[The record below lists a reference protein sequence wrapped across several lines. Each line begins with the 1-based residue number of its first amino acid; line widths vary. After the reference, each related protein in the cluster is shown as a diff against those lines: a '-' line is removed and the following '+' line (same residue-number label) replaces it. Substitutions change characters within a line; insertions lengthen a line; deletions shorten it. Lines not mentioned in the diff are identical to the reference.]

1 MRQLYEKCKKVTQK
15 TLSVNYFY
23 FPSILFRKSV
33 IFILSTKTKYVW
45 VSIPVFFPLSKRS
58 GVGEPISREN
68 RPGGSCWRICLSP
81 VVTVRIA
88 NPRGQN
94 KYQKRVG
101 TTALK
106 MLLQHQCCI
115 FKCNGYGDGLFVYS
129 VRSSLEI
136 TGWRRRVRTE

>member
-1 MRQLYEKCKKVTQK
+1 MREIQKSCTKNPLCELFLFSLNFCLNFCHLYYVYKK
-15 TLSVNYFY
+15 LNM
-23 FPSILFRKSV
+23 
-33 IFILSTKTKYVW
+33 VW

-58 GVGEPISREN
+58 GVGEPVSREK
-68 RPGGSCWRICLSP
+68 LSRSECCKGLRSS
-81 VVTVRIA
+81 VVTVLIA

-136 TGWRRRVRTE
+136 IGWRRRVRTE